1 MIKAPITLFF
11 IVYYFILVNCV
22 FSQNTTDTKKKNYLS
37 QSILLQDQLIYLEKN
52 KSSYDL
58 IQIKRVKTN
67 YKLGDTS
74 NDIIFIKKKLKLL
87 GDMKSFNVNT
97 IFDSS
102 LLTGI
107 NNYQKR
113 NGLRISNLIKNDLIQ
128 KLNQSL
134 DYTIFS
140 IKLNMK
146 RWSYFDTVSLSE
158 FILINI
164 PEYELRLIKNKEVQ
178 IQMKVIVG
186 KATNKTPQLNSAVN
200 YIVFC
205 PYWNVPNSILT
216 KEILPLI
223 KRYPNYLS
231 TFSMEWNNGKLRQ
244 MPGRSNALGLI
255 KFIFPNPYVVYMHD
269 TPLKN
274 LFKEN
279 ERAFS
284 HGCIRLEQPNKLA
297 EYLLKDIERWRE
309 NAIDLT
315 VNKNKEQWVKINQ
328 PMPIMI
334 KYFTAWV
341 DENQSLQLRKDI
353 YNLDEKS
360 K

>member
-1 MIKAPITLFF
+1 MIKAPITFCF
-11 IVYYFILVNCV
+11 IVHFIVVTCV
-22 FSQNTTDTKKKNYLS
+22 FSQNTTDAQKYTYLP
-37 QSILLQDQLIYLEKN
+37 QSILLQRQLIYLEKN

-58 IQIKRVKTN
+58 IQIKRVKSN

-74 NDIIFIKKKLKLL
+74 NNIIFIKKKLMLL

-102 LLTGI
+102 LLIGI

-134 DYTIFS
+134 DYTIFK

-146 RWSYFDTVSLSE
+146 RWAYFDTASVNE

-164 PEYELRLIKNKEVQ
+164 PEYELRLIKNKKIE

-186 KATNKTPQLNSAVN
+186 KAINKSPQLNSFVHH
-200 YIVFC
+200 IVFC

-244 MPGRSNALGLI
+244 LPGRSNALGLI
-255 KFIFPNPYVVYMHD
+255 KFIFPNSYDVYMHD

-274 LFKEN
+274 LFKEK

-284 HGCIRLEQPNKLA
+284 HGCIRLEQPKKLA
-297 EYLLKDIERWRE
+297 EYLLKDNERWSE
-309 NAIDLT
+309 DAIDST

-328 PMPIMI
+328 PMRIMI

-341 DENQSLQLRKDI
+341 DENESLQLRKDI

-360 K
+360 N